1 MNPNNNKNRL
11 VSLLLCAALIVSVFV
26 MVNSLTKSDTPYS
39 KIVDQFLSH
48 KVNEFKLNISTGKL
62 TYKLTGDTKI
72 YTYNV
77 PDVGLFISD
86 IEEYINYVN
95 EYNKTHEN
103 SPILYTYEAPSYL
116 QTLLVNGIPM
126 LLVAA
131 VGIFFLVMM
140 SRQNNE
146 SGRVNKFIKSK
157 VKDTSS
163 RDTTFDQVAGAD
175 EEKAELEEIVE
186 FLKHPAQFNAL
197 GGKVPKGVLLVGPPG
212 TGKTLLARAVAG
224 EAGVPFYSISGS
236 DFVEVY
242 VGVGASRVRDL
253 FDKAKKT
260 APSIIFIDE
269 IDAVGRQRG
278 AGLGGGHDEREQTLN
293 QLLVEMDGFEAN
305 SGVIVMAAT
314 NRADILDGALTRSG
328 RFDRQIYVNVPDVK
342 GREEILKVHSRNKP
356 LAPDVDLRII
366 AKSTPGFT
374 GADLENILNE
384 AALAAA
390 KQKRK
395 AITMKDINDATT
407 KVMMGPEKRS
417 RVMTEKD
424 RRLTAYHET
433 GHAIAVFYAAPENEV
448 HEVSII
454 PRGSAG
460 GYTMPLPKEDLTYT
474 TKSEM
479 LNDICVSLAG
489 RVAEQLKMGDVST
502 GASSDLQKVTSTA
515 RAMVTKYG
523 FSKRL
528 GLVVYGSG
536 HDEVFLGRDFAQNR
550 SYSEEYAN
558 LIDEEVKA
566 IVDEQYRRCE
576 ALLREHDDKLE
587 LIAHTLLEYDRI
599 DGKTFQKLMSSDAT
613 AVTAALP
620 ADVSPTAEK
629 TDEVPASGD
638 AAPEEDTAR

>member
-26 MVNSLTKSDTPYS
+26 MVNSLTKNDTPYS

-278 AGLGGGHDEREQTLN
+278 AGLGGGHDERERTLN

-613 AVTAALP
+613 AITAALP

>member
-1 MNPNNNKNRL
+1 M
-11 VSLLLCAALIVSVFV
+11 
-26 MVNSLTKSDTPYS
+26 
-39 KIVDQFLSH
+39 
-48 KVNEFKLNISTGKL
+48 
-62 TYKLTGDTKI
+62 
-72 YTYNV
+72 
-77 PDVGLFISD
+77 
-86 IEEYINYVN
+86 
-95 EYNKTHEN
+95 
-103 SPILYTYEAPSYL
+103 
-116 QTLLVNGIPM
+116 
-126 LLVAA
+126 
-131 VGIFFLVMM
+131 
-140 SRQNNE
+140 
-146 SGRVNKFIKSK
+146 
-157 VKDTSS
+157 
-163 RDTTFDQVAGAD
+163 
-175 EEKAELEEIVE
+175 
-186 FLKHPAQFNAL
+186 
-197 GGKVPKGVLLVGPPG
+197 LLVGPPG

-489 RVAEQLKMGDVST
+489 VWPSSSRWATFRPALRATCRRSPRRPARWSPSTASPRGSDWWFTAAAMTRYSSAATLPRTAAILKNTPTSST
-502 GASSDLQKVTSTA
+502 RRSRPSLTSSTAAARRSCASMTISWSLSPIRFLSMIASTA
-515 RAMVTKYG
+515 RP
-523 FSKRL
+523 S
-528 GLVVYGSG
+528 
-536 HDEVFLGRDFAQNR
+536 R
-550 SYSEEYAN
+550 S
-558 LIDEEVKA
+558 
-566 IVDEQYRRCE
+566 
-576 ALLREHDDKLE
+576 
-587 LIAHTLLEYDRI
+587 
-599 DGKTFQKLMSSDAT
+599 
-613 AVTAALP
+613 
-620 ADVSPTAEK
+620 
-629 TDEVPASGD
+629 
-638 AAPEEDTAR
+638 